1 LVSSDYTRSTLE
13 VDFSSR
19 LGLAHPYQA
28 GLEFHALSKK
38 EISMRPFRFLPALLL
53 LASLGSFAQSASTKP
68 SGSFSIDNIDK
79 SVDPCVDFYQYAC
92 GNWLKNSEIPPDQA
106 QWVSFVELH
115 ERNLDIERGILEK
128 AAAGGASRDA
138 VDQKIGDLYGSCM
151 NEKTVNAKGI
161 APVKPELDRVA
172 AVRDKAELID
182 ELAHLY
188 LTGSPS
194 LFSFYASSD
203 LHNADQVIAYIDQ
216 GGLSLPDR
224 DYYIKDDQKMKDM
237 RQHLVEYITQ
247 TFILAGQTPQQAAD
261 SAQAVLRIETALAKA
276 SMDRTARRDPK
287 NRDHKMTRDEAVALG
302 PNFYLNRYFVAVGA
316 PNFTQLN
323 VTNPDFF
330 KQVNGVLETE
340 SLESLKTYVSW
351 HVVRASAP
359 WLSQPFVE
367 ANFKFQ
373 QNLTGQKE
381 LPARWKRCV
390 SLTDGELGEALG
402 KKYVDATFGA
412 DGKARMLKMVDA
424 LEKSLAEDIHDLS
437 WMSEETRKQAKVK
450 LDAIRNKIGYPDVYR
465 DYSSVTIKS
474 DDLIGNIARAD
485 EFESKRDVAKIDK
498 PLDRKEWGMTPPTV
512 NAYYSGSFNE
522 IVFPAG
528 ILQPPFFDKS
538 MDDAVNFGGI
548 GLVIGHELTHG
559 FDDQGRKFDPQGN
572 LHDWWTE
579 QDGKEFEKRVSCIAD
594 EYSNFVAV
602 DDLKLNGRLTLGEN
616 TADNGGARIALMA
629 LEHMIAD
636 DKTGKEGQT
645 IDGYTP
651 EQRFF
656 LGFGRVWCE
665 KRRPEVART
674 RVLTDPHSPG
684 KYRVDGVVQNMP
696 EFQKAWGCKAGQPMV
711 SENACHVW

>member
-1 LVSSDYTRSTLE
+1 MHRFRLLLIVMICAAVS
-13 VDFSSR
+13 
-19 LGLAHPYQA
+19 GLAQTPSSA
-28 GLEFHALSKK
+28 K
-38 EISMRPFRFLPALLL
+38 PAPGF
-53 LASLGSFAQSASTKP
+53 SL
-68 SGSFSIDNIDK
+68 DNIDK
-79 SVDPCVDFYQYAC
+79 TVDPCVDFYQFAC
-92 GNWLKNSEIPPDQA
+92 GNWIKNSEIPPDQS

-138 VDQKIGDLYGSCM
+138 VDQRIGDLYASCM
-151 NEKTVNAKGI
+151 DEKAVEAKGI
-161 APVKPELDRVA
+161 APLRPELDRIA
-172 AVRDKAELID
+172 AVQDKGALID

-188 LTGSPS
+188 LVGGNS
-194 LFSFYASSD
+194 LFSFYSASD

-224 DYYIKDDQKMKDM
+224 DYYVKDDPKMKEM
-237 RQHLVEYITQ
+237 RQHLVEYVTQ
-247 TFILAGQTPQQAAD
+247 SFTLAGQTPQQAAD
-261 SAQAVLRIETALAKA
+261 SAQTVLRIETALAKA
-276 SMDRTARRDPK
+276 SMDRTVRRDPK

-302 PNFYLNRYFVAVGA
+302 PNFYLNRYFTAVGA
-316 PNFTQLN
+316 PNFSQLN

-330 KQVNGVLETE
+330 KQVNAVLESE
-340 SLESLKTYVSW
+340 SLDSLKTYVSW
-351 HVVRASAP
+351 HVLNAAAP

-367 ANFKFQ
+367 ANFKYQ

-381 LPARWKRCV
+381 IQARWKRCIN
-390 SLTDGELGEALG
+390 LTDRELGEALG
-402 KKYVDATFGA
+402 QRYVDATFGA
-412 DGKARMLKMVDA
+412 EGKQRMLKMVDA
-424 LEKSLAEDIHDLS
+424 LEKSLAEDIHDLA
-437 WMSEETRKQAKVK
+437 WMSDQTKKQAKVK

-465 DYSSVTIKS
+465 DYSSVVIKP
-474 DDLIGNIARAD
+474 DDLLGNIARANV
-485 EFESKRDVAKIDK
+485 FESKRDIAKIDK

-512 NAYYSGSFNE
+512 NAYYSPSFNE

-528 ILQPPFFDKS
+528 ILQPPFFDKA
-538 MDDAVNFGGI
+538 MDDSVNFGGI

-559 FDDQGRKFDPQGN
+559 FDDQGRKYDPQGN

-579 QDGKEFEKRVSCIAD
+579 QDGKEFEERASCVAN

-602 DDLKLNGRLTLGEN
+602 DDLKLNGKLTLGEN

-636 DKTGKEGQT
+636 DKTGKEGQK
-645 IDGYTP
+645 IDGYAP
-651 EQRFF
+651 EQRYF
-656 LGFGRVWCE
+656 LGFARVWCE
-665 KRRPEVART
+665 KRRPEVARV

-711 SENACHVW
+711 AENACHVW

>member
-1 LVSSDYTRSTLE
+1 MRVFRLLV
-13 VDFSSR
+13 
-19 LGLAHPYQA
+19 
-28 GLEFHALSKK
+28 
-38 EISMRPFRFLPALLL
+38 LLL
-53 LASLGSFAQSASTKP
+53 LVTVVSFAQTSSSAKP
-68 SGSFSIDNIDK
+68 APGFSLDTIDK
-79 SVDPCVDFYQYAC
+79 TVDPCVDFYQYAC
-92 GNWLKNSEIPPDQA
+92 GNWIKNSEIPPDQS
-106 QWVSFVELH
+106 QWVSFVELN
-115 ERNLDIERGILEK
+115 ERNKDIEHVILEK

-138 VDQKIGDLYGSCM
+138 VDQRIGDLYGSCM
-151 NEKTVNAKGI
+151 DEKAVEAKGI
-161 APVKPELDRVA
+161 APLKPELDRVA
-172 AVRDKAELID
+172 AVQDKAALID

-188 LTGSPS
+188 LVGGNS
-194 LFSFYASSD
+194 LFSFYSASD

-224 DYYIKDDQKMKDM
+224 DYYIKDDPKMKEM
-237 RQHLVEYITQ
+237 RQHLVEYVTQ
-247 TFILAGQTPQQAAD
+247 SFTLAGQTPQQSAD
-261 SAQAVLRIETALAKA
+261 GAQTVLRIETALAKA

-287 NRDHKMTRDEAVALG
+287 NRDHKMTRDDAVALG
-302 PNFYLNRYFVAVGA
+302 PSFYLNRYFTAVGA
-316 PNFTQLN
+316 PNFSQLN

-330 KQVNGVLETE
+330 KQVNGVLESE
-340 SLESLKTYVSW
+340 SLDSLKTYVSW
-351 HVVRASAP
+351 HVLHAAAP

-381 LPARWKRCV
+381 IQARWKRCV
-390 SLTDGELGEALG
+390 NLTDRELGEALG
-402 KKYVDATFGA
+402 QRYVDVTFGPE
-412 DGKARMLKMVDA
+412 GKQRMLKMVDA

-437 WMSEETRKQAKVK
+437 WMSDETKKQAKVK

-465 DYSSVTIKS
+465 DYSSVVIKS
-474 DDLIGNIARAD
+474 DDLLGNVARANT
-485 EFESKRDVAKIDK
+485 FESKRDIAKIDK

-512 NAYYSGSFNE
+512 NAYYSSSFNE

-528 ILQPPFFDKS
+528 ILQPPFFDKT
-538 MDDAVNFGGI
+538 MDDSVNFGGI

-579 QDGKEFEKRVSCIAD
+579 QDGKEFEKRAGCVSD
-594 EYSNFVAV
+594 EYSTFVAV
-602 DDLKLNGRLTLGEN
+602 DDLKVNGKLTLGEN
-616 TADNGGARIALMA
+616 TADNGGARIALAA

-636 DKTGKEGQT
+636 DKTGKEGRK

-656 LGFGRVWCE
+656 LGFARVWCE
-665 KRRPEVART
+665 KRRPEVARV

-711 SENACHVW
+711 AENACHVW

>member
-1 LVSSDYTRSTLE
+1 MRMFGFLAVLSLFASVSVLAQTSSAKPGPG
-13 VDFSSR
+13 FS
-19 LGLAHPYQA
+19 L
-28 GLEFHALSKK
+28 
-38 EISMRPFRFLPALLL
+38 
-53 LASLGSFAQSASTKP
+53 
-68 SGSFSIDNIDK
+68 DNIDK
-79 SVDPCVDFYQYAC
+79 TVDPCVDFYQYAC
-92 GNWLKNSEIPPDQA
+92 GNWIKNSEIPADQSR
-106 QWVSFVELH
+106 WGSFTELD
-115 ERNLDIERGILEK
+115 ERNMDIERGILEK
-128 AAAGGASRDA
+128 AEAGGAGRDA
-138 VDQKIGDLYGSCM
+138 VDQRIGDLYGSCM
-151 NEKTVNAKGI
+151 DEKSVDAKGI
-161 APVKPELDRVA
+161 SSLKPELDRIA
-172 AVRDKAELID
+172 AVQDKAALID
-182 ELAHLY
+182 EIAHVHLV
-188 LTGSPS
+188 GPNP
-194 LFSFYASSD
+194 LFNFYSASD

-224 DYYIKDDQKMKDM
+224 DYYLKDDNPKMKEM
-237 RQHLVEYITQ
+237 RLHLVEYVTQ
-247 TFILAGQTPQQAAD
+247 SFVLASQTPEQAAN
-261 SAQAVLRIETALAKA
+261 SAQAVLRIETALARA
-276 SMDRTARRDPK
+276 SMDRTSRRDPK
-287 NRDHKMTRDEAVALG
+287 NLDHKMSREEAVALG
-302 PNFYLNRYFVAVGA
+302 PDFYLSRYFAAVGA
-316 PNFTQLN
+316 PNFTQIN

-330 KQVNGVLETE
+330 RQVNAVLESE
-340 SLESLKTYVSW
+340 SLDSLKIYVSW
-351 HVVRASAP
+351 HVLNAAEP

-367 ANFKFQ
+367 ANFKFR

-381 LPARWKRCV
+381 IQARWKRCV
-390 SLTDGELGEALG
+390 SLTDRELGEALG
-402 KKYVDATFGA
+402 ERYVDATFGPE
-412 DGKARMLKMVDA
+412 GKQRMLKMVDA
-424 LEKSLAEDIHDLS
+424 LETSLAEDIQDLS
-437 WMSEETRKQAKVK
+437 WMSAETKKQAKVK

-465 DYSSVTIKS
+465 DYSSVVIKS
-474 DDLIGNIARAD
+474 GDLLGNISRTN
-485 EFESKRDVAKIDK
+485 EFESKREIAKIDK

-538 MDDAVNFGGI
+538 LDDAVNFGGI

-579 QDGKEFEKRVSCIAD
+579 QDGKEFEKRVSCVAD

-629 LEHMIAD
+629 LEHMIAE
-636 DKTGKEGQT
+636 DKTGKESQK

-665 KRRPEVART
+665 KRRPETARV

-711 SENACHVW
+711 AENACHVW